1 MAAAVAYRATAL
13 VYVSIVGLIVGAI
26 LFRSALAGIR
36 GNRRLVQGLSNVLQF
51 RADSDQDFLDL
62 ALDEAVGLTCSR
74 IGYLYFH
81 QPDGQELVLR
91 GSSSDVRPEASG
103 EVPASRFDLAMSTG
117 LLNDVVR
124 TRRPI
129 TVNDFRAV
137 YPSTRGDP
145 PERAAL
151 HRVLAV
157 PVFSGD
163 RIVAVVAVANKSRA
177 YDDSDIERLQVLLD
191 SVWAGVEGRTA
202 AKALADSDERFRR
215 LVLDAPFP
223 VMLHADDGA
232 ILQVSRSWCDITGYA
247 REELTTTSDWTSRAY
262 GDRQAQAQ
270 SAINQLYGITQRVAG
285 GQFAVRTR
293 TGDVRTWDFCSA
305 PLGTMPDGRR
315 VVVSMAVDITD
326 RERGEVARRKA
337 EKEQARL
344 GAHLQQ
350 MQKID
355 AIGRLAGGI
364 AHDFNNLLGVI
375 LGHADLALGELHPA
389 QPHHADLLEI
399 RKAALRSAE
408 LTSQL
413 LAVARKQTSH
423 PRVVNLNEAV
433 SLTLHVLQRV
443 LGEGIDLRWK
453 PAPDLWP
460 VRVDPV
466 QLDQVLSN
474 LCVNARE
481 AIAGVGNVTI
491 ETGHFT
497 FTPQFCAMH
506 PGSAPGEKVVLTVSD
521 TGRGME
527 KGTLTRVYEPFFTA
541 KGAGKGTGLGLATV
555 YGIVKQNGGYIDARS
570 EVGSGTCFQIYLPR
584 HVGKTEHTM
593 SLGAARA
600 SRASSGHETILL
612 AEDEDGIRNLAARM
626 LTQHGYHV
634 LSADTPGAAIQLANE
649 HGSEIHLLLTD
660 VVMPGMNGKD
670 LGLALRSRWPRL
682 KCLFMSGYTADVIAR
697 HGVLDDGISFIQKPF
712 TAEQLAAS
720 VRDVLDHEP
729 ALES

>member
-1 MAAAVAYRATAL
+1 MAAAVAYRVTAL
-13 VYVSIVGLIVGAI
+13 VYVSIVALVVGAI
-26 LFRSALAGIR
+26 LLRSVLAGMR
-36 GNRRLVQGLSNVLQF
+36 GNRRLVESLSSVLQY
-51 RADSDQDFLDL
+51 RADSAQDFLDL
-62 ALDEAVGLTCSR
+62 ALDEAIGLTRSR

-91 GSSSDVRPEASG
+91 GSSSQVQPEASG
-103 EVPASRFDLAMSTG
+103 EVPASRFDLAMTTG
-117 LLNDVVR
+117 LLNDVVH

-129 TVNDFRAV
+129 TVNDFRAT
-137 YPSTRGDP
+137 YPSTPGHP
-145 PERAAL
+145 PEHAAL

-163 RIVAVVAVANKSRA
+163 RIVAVVAVANKSGG
-177 YDDSDIERLQVLLD
+177 YDDSDIERLQLLMD
-191 SVWAGVEGRTA
+191 SVWAGVERRTA
-202 AKALADSDERFRR
+202 GEALADSDERFRR

-247 REELTTTSDWTSRAY
+247 PEELTTMSDWTSRAF
-262 GDRQAQAQ
+262 GDRQAQEQ
-270 SAINQLYGITQRVAG
+270 SAINLLYGITQRVARG
-285 GQFAVRTR
+285 EYTVRTR
-293 TGDVRTWDFCSA
+293 TGDTRTWNFCSA
-305 PLGTMPDGRR
+305 PLGTLPDGRR

-375 LGHADLALGELHPA
+375 LGHADLVLGELHPA
-389 QPHHADLLEI
+389 QPHRADLLEI

-408 LTSQL
+408 LTNQL

-423 PRVVNLNEAV
+423 PRVVDLNETV
-433 SLTLHVLQRV
+433 SVTLHALQRV
-443 LGEGIDLRWK
+443 LGEGIDLSWK

-460 VRVDPV
+460 VRIDPV
-466 QLDQVLSN
+466 QLDQILAN
-474 LCVNARE
+474 LCVNARG
-481 AIAGVGNVTI
+481 AIAGVGKVRI

-497 FTPQFCAMH
+497 FTPEFCAMH
-506 PGSAPGEKVVLTVSD
+506 PGSVPGEKVVLTVSD

-527 KGTLTRVYEPFFTA
+527 KGTLTRVYEPFFTS

-555 YGIVKQNGGYIDARS
+555 YGIVKQNGGYIDASS
-570 EVGSGTCFQIYLPR
+570 EVGSGTSFQIYLPR
-584 HVGKTEHTM
+584 HVGKTEHTS
-593 SLGAARA
+593 SLGAPSA

-612 AEDEDGIRNLAARM
+612 AEDEDGIRTLAARM
-626 LTQHGYHV
+626 LAQRGYHV
-634 LSADTPGAAIQLANE
+634 LSADTPGAAIQLAGE
-649 HGSEIHLLLTD
+649 HEREIHLLLTD

-670 LGLALRSRWPRL
+670 LGLALRSRRPRL
-682 KCLFMSGYTADVIAR
+682 KCLFMSGYSADVIAR
-697 HGVLDDGISFIQKPF
+697 HGVLDTGVSFIQKPF
-712 TAEQLAAS
+712 TAEQLAAR

-729 ALES
+729 APES